1 MPPAYRIA
9 TIPGDGIGKEVIPA
23 GQRVVEAVS
32 KRHGFTVEWD
42 LFDWSCE
49 RYEETGRMM
58 PP

>member
-9 TIPGDGIGKEVIPA
+9 TIPGDGIGREVIPA
-23 GQRVVEAVS
+23 GQRVVEAVA

-49 RYEETGRMM
+49 RYEETAG
-58 PP
+58 